1 MAIMDTPTTIPDL
14 IAKWST
20 IAEFALDVGCG
31 YEAARQM
38 RRRDSIAV
46 EHWDNVIAASKAKDI
61 SGITYEWLASRRIAA
76 SKQGEAA

>member
-1 MAIMDTPTTIPDL
+1 METPATISDL
-14 IAKWST
+14 IAKWPT
-20 IAEFALDVGCG
+20 IAEFALDVACG

-46 EHWDNVIAASKAKDI
+46 EHWENVIAASKAKSI
-61 SGITYEWLASRRIAA
+61 PGITYEWLAARRIAA